1 MKIKSFY
8 ITASF
13 ACLFM
18 LTSCVDYEVKDPNFM
33 PPDVVLDEGDDDE
46 IIEGLPTP
54 GEMQA
59 YSPSL
64 LGKPYR
70 PIKVKYSSQFPPV
83 ASWTE
88 ANTRIVAYMGE
99 YKPSIKTESDYKAIT
114 NKYGS
119 LTTGAKQQA
128 TGRFYVKKVNGRWW
142 IIDPEG
148 YPHYERS
155 VTSGMVL
162 LRVIRKLGT
171 SVLAMI
177 ICGYRRRRQNWPLSA
192 FMALVLFVP
201 IHIVKFRRIIK
212 VIPMHL

>member
-88 ANTRIVAYMGE
+88 ANTRIVAYMGG
-99 YKPSIKTESDYKAIT
+99 I
-114 NKYGS
+114 N
-119 LTTGAKQQA
+119 QA
-128 TGRFYVKKVNGRWW
+128 
-142 IIDPEG
+142 
-148 YPHYERS
+148 
-155 VTSGMVL
+155 
-162 LRVIRKLGT
+162 
-171 SVLAMI
+171 
-177 ICGYRRRRQNWPLSA
+177 
-192 FMALVLFVP
+192 
-201 IHIVKFRRIIK
+201 
-212 VIPMHL
+212 

>member
-142 IIDPEG
+142 IILTMKE
-148 YPHYERS
+148 
-155 VTSGMVL
+155 V
-162 LRVIRKLGT
+162 
-171 SVLAMI
+171 
-177 ICGYRRRRQNWPLSA
+177 
-192 FMALVLFVP
+192 
-201 IHIVKFRRIIK
+201 
-212 VIPMHL
+212 

>member
-1 MKIKSFY
+1 
-8 ITASF
+8 
-13 ACLFM
+13 M

-119 LTTGAKQQA
+119 LITGTKQQA

-155 VTSGMVL
+155 VTSLRYG
-162 LRVIRKLGT
+162 LRVIKKPGT
-171 SVLAMI
+171 SALVMI
-177 ICGYRRRRQNWPLSA
+177 ICGCRRHNRNWLPLVSTVP
-192 FMALVLFVP
+192 VLSVP
-201 IHIVKFRRIIK
+201 TRTVRFRRITRA
-212 VIPMHL
+212 IPMHL

>member
-46 IIEGLPTP
+46 IIEGLPIP

-70 PIKVKYSSQFPPV
+70 PIKVKYSSQFHRLPAGLKRIP
-83 ASWTE
+83 ASWLIW
-88 ANTRIVAYMGE
+88 A
-99 YKPSIKTESDYKAIT
+99 SIS
-114 NKYGS
+114 
-119 LTTGAKQQA
+119 QA
-128 TGRFYVKKVNGRWW
+128 
-142 IIDPEG
+142 
-148 YPHYERS
+148 
-155 VTSGMVL
+155 
-162 LRVIRKLGT
+162 
-171 SVLAMI
+171 
-177 ICGYRRRRQNWPLSA
+177 
-192 FMALVLFVP
+192 
-201 IHIVKFRRIIK
+201 
-212 VIPMHL
+212 

>member
-70 PIKVKYSSQFPPV
+70 PIKVKYSSHR
-83 ASWTE
+83 TLLCE
-88 ANTRIVAYMGE
+88 
-99 YKPSIKTESDYKAIT
+99 ESQRSLVDY
-114 NKYGS
+114 
-119 LTTGAKQQA
+119 
-128 TGRFYVKKVNGRWW
+128 
-142 IIDPEG
+142 
-148 YPHYERS
+148 RS
-155 VTSGMVL
+155 
-162 LRVIRKLGT
+162 
-171 SVLAMI
+171 
-177 ICGYRRRRQNWPLSA
+177 
-192 FMALVLFVP
+192 
-201 IHIVKFRRIIK
+201 RRI
-212 VIPMHL
+212 PSL

>member
-1 MKIKSFY
+1 M
-8 ITASF
+8 
-13 ACLFM
+13 
-18 LTSCVDYEVKDPNFM
+18 
-33 PPDVVLDEGDDDE
+33 
-46 IIEGLPTP
+46 
-54 GEMQA
+54 
-59 YSPSL
+59 
-64 LGKPYR
+64 
-70 PIKVKYSSQFPPV
+70 KYSSQFPPV

-155 VTSGMVL
+155 VTS
-162 LRVIRKLGT
+162 LRYGSSSRNKE
-171 SVLAMI
+171 A
-177 ICGYRRRRQNWPLSA
+177 
-192 FMALVLFVP
+192 
-201 IHIVKFRRIIK
+201 
-212 VIPMHL
+212 